1 MKNTSQILSWSPD
14 WIQEPY
20 PWVGH
25 MPFAYWLMGEVQPGV
40 FVELGTHAGNSYF
53 SFCQAVRDKGLT
65 SHCYA
70 VDTWEGDNQAGFYG
84 DEVYEMVNR
93 HNESQYKSFST
104 LYRMTFY
111 EALGKFQ
118 DRSVDL
124 LHIDGL
130 HTYEAVRHDFE
141 AWLPKLAPGA
151 IVLFHD
157 IAVYGQDF
165 GVWKLWRELKNKY
178 PRGLEFLHSAGLG
191 VLQISGSNK
200 RTHPTWLEPGSNSRE
215 TVIKVMEAAG
225 EALMSKDKSN
235 FGRTTT
241 TQRPYSTNRLGFW
254 RQLEQNIRK
263 QRYRWTLKILF
274 DPNWYRKAHAD
285 LAEWG
290 GDPWEHYLK
299 YGRDEG
305 RGLNK
310 ILNFVTTRV
319 YRRKKFKSF
328 SRWLN
333 INDQVT
339 PKIIQDMEKKMAA
352 FSRRPLISV
361 IMPVYNTKPEWLRQA
376 IESVCNQIYPHWEL
390 CIADDASTERSVIEL
405 LKKYHKTD
413 LRIKVVYHEKNA
425 NIVAASNSALALATG
440 AFVAFLDNDDRLPQD
455 ALYWVAEAID
465 RNPEARLLYSDWDG
479 IDENGVR
486 HSGYFKPDF
495 NYELLLAQ
503 NYVSQLG
510 VYCRELACGLGGFRK
525 DYEGSQDWDL
535 ALRAVAAIRR
545 NQIVHIPRIL
555 YHRRQHS
562 SSVSNTSSEMCAAAG
577 RRAVAEHLQLV
588 GGGSVETA
596 PGCVGFNRIKF
607 PLPTALPLVS
617 IIICTRD
624 QLSYLSV
631 AVESI
636 RNRSTYPN
644 YEIVIIDNGSEDRD
658 TLLYLDSLALQNG
671 IRVIRDD
678 SSFNYSRLNN
688 SGLVHSRGELV
699 CLLNNDIEVI
709 TPDWLEEMVSLAIK
723 PDVGAVGAR
732 LWYPNGTLQHGGVI
746 VGFGGVAGHYHLRL
760 PRGNIGYF
768 GRAVLQQEISAVT
781 GACLM
786 VRRKVFDEVGGL
798 DEQIVVA
805 FNDIDF
811 CLRLRAAGYRNIWT
825 PFAELIHH
833 ESASRGHDVN
843 PEKIARFRKEINFMY
858 MRWGETLEQDPF
870 HNPNLSTTTADYPIR
885 LV

>member
-40 FVELGTHAGNSYF
+40 LVELGTHVGNSYF
-53 SFCQAVRDKGLT
+53 SFCQAVRDESLT
-65 SHCYA
+65 SRCYA
-70 VDTWEGDNQAGFYG
+70 VDTWKGDNQAGFYR

-104 LYRMTFY
+104 LYRMTFD
-111 EALGKFQ
+111 EALGQFQ
-118 DRSVDL
+118 DRSVDV

-157 IAVYGQDF
+157 IAVYARDF
-165 GVWKLWRELKNKY
+165 GVWKLWRELKNQY

-200 RTHPTWLEPGSNSRE
+200 RTRPTWLEPGSTSRE
-215 TVIKVMEAAG
+215 NVIKVMEAAG

-235 FGRTTT
+235 FVRTKI
-241 TQRPYSTNRLGFW
+241 TQRPCSTKHPGFW
-254 RQLEQNIRK
+254 RRLEQNFRK
-263 QRYRWTLKILF
+263 QRYRWTYKILF
-274 DPNWYRKAHAD
+274 DPAWYRKTHAD
-285 LAEWG
+285 MAEWE

-299 YGRDEG
+299 YGKDEG

-310 ILNFVTTRV
+310 ILNFVTTGV
-319 YRRKKFKSF
+319 YRR
-328 SRWLN
+328 
-333 INDQVT
+333 
-339 PKIIQDMEKKMAA
+339 KIIQDMEKKMAA

-413 LRIKVVYHEKNA
+413 LRIKVVYHEKNS

-440 AFVAFLDNDDRLPQD
+440 AFVAFLDHDDRLPQD
-455 ALYWVAEAID
+455 ALYWVAEAIN

-486 HSGYFKPDF
+486 HLGYFKPDF

-525 DYEGSQDWDL
+525 DYDGSQDWDL

-545 NQIVHIPRIL
+545 NQVVHIPRIL
-555 YHRRQHS
+555 YHWRQHS
-562 SSVSNTSSEMCAAAG
+562 SSISKASSEMCAAAG

-607 PLPTALPLVS
+607 PLPTTLPLVS

-624 QLSYLSV
+624 QLSLLSV
-631 AVESI
+631 ALESI
-636 RNRSTYPN
+636 RSLSTYPN
-644 YEIVIIDNGSEDRD
+644 YEIVIIDNGSEDRN
-658 TLLYLDSLALQNG
+658 TILYLKSLALKNG

-678 SSFNYSRLNN
+678 SPFNYSRLNN
-688 SGLVHSRGELV
+688 AGVAHSKGELV

-709 TPDWLEEMVSLAIK
+709 TPDWLEEMVSFAIK

-732 LWYPNGTLQHGGVI
+732 LWYPDGTLQHGGVI

-760 PRGNIGYF
+760 PRGKNGYF
-768 GRAVLQQEISAVT
+768 GRAVLQQELSAVT

-786 VRRKVFDEVGGL
+786 VRRGVFEEVGGL
-798 DEQIVVA
+798 EEKLQVA
-805 FNDIDF
+805 FNDVDF

-825 PFAELIHH
+825 PFAELTHH
-833 ESASRGHDVN
+833 ESASRGYEDN
-843 PEKIARFRKEINFMY
+843 PEKIKRFNAEMDFMKL
-858 MRWGETLEQDPF
+858 RWGKTLEQDPF
-870 HNPNLSTTTADYPIR
+870 HSPNLSATAAAYPIR
-885 LV
+885 RV

>member
-1 MKNTSQILSWSPD
+1 
-14 WIQEPY
+14 
-20 PWVGH
+20 

-40 FVELGTHAGNSYF
+40 LVELGTHVGNSYF
-53 SFCQAVRDKGLT
+53 SFCQAVRDESLT
-65 SHCYA
+65 SRCYA
-70 VDTWEGDNQAGFYG
+70 VDTWKGDNQAGFYR

-104 LYRMTFY
+104 LYRMTFD
-111 EALGKFQ
+111 EALGQFQ
-118 DRSVDL
+118 DRSVDV

-157 IAVYGQDF
+157 IAVYARDF
-165 GVWKLWRELKNKY
+165 GVWKLWRELKNQY

-200 RTHPTWLEPGSNSRE
+200 RTRPTWLEPGSTSRE
-215 TVIKVMEAAG
+215 NVIKVMEAAG

-235 FGRTTT
+235 FVRTKI
-241 TQRPYSTNRLGFW
+241 TQRPCSTKHPGFW
-254 RQLEQNIRK
+254 RRLEQNFRK
-263 QRYRWTLKILF
+263 QRYRWTYKILF
-274 DPNWYRKAHAD
+274 DPAWYRKTHAD
-285 LAEWG
+285 MAEWE

-299 YGRDEG
+299 YGKDEG

-310 ILNFVTTRV
+310 ILNFVTTGV
-319 YRRKKFKSF
+319 YRR
-328 SRWLN
+328 
-333 INDQVT
+333 
-339 PKIIQDMEKKMAA
+339 KIIQDMEKKMAA

-413 LRIKVVYHEKNA
+413 LRIKVVYHEKNS

-440 AFVAFLDNDDRLPQD
+440 AFVAFLDHDDRLPQD
-455 ALYWVAEAID
+455 ALYWVAEAIN

-486 HSGYFKPDF
+486 HLGYFKPDF

-525 DYEGSQDWDL
+525 DYDGSQDWDL

-545 NQIVHIPRIL
+545 NQVVHIPRIL
-555 YHRRQHS
+555 YHWRQHS
-562 SSVSNTSSEMCAAAG
+562 SSISKASSEMCAAAG

-607 PLPTALPLVS
+607 PLPTTLPLVS

-624 QLSYLSV
+624 QLSLLSV
-631 AVESI
+631 ALESI
-636 RNRSTYPN
+636 RSLSTYPN
-644 YEIVIIDNGSEDRD
+644 YEIVIIDNGSEDRN
-658 TLLYLDSLALQNG
+658 TILYLKSLALKNG

-678 SSFNYSRLNN
+678 SPFNYSRLNN
-688 SGLVHSRGELV
+688 AGVAHSKGELV

-709 TPDWLEEMVSLAIK
+709 TPDWLEEMVSFAIK

-732 LWYPNGTLQHGGVI
+732 LWYPDGTLQHGGVI

-760 PRGNIGYF
+760 PRGKNGYF
-768 GRAVLQQEISAVT
+768 GRAVLQQELSAVT

-786 VRRKVFDEVGGL
+786 VRRGVFEEVGGL
-798 DEQIVVA
+798 EEKLQVA
-805 FNDIDF
+805 FNDVDF

-825 PFAELIHH
+825 PFAELTHH
-833 ESASRGHDVN
+833 ESASRGYEDN
-843 PEKIARFRKEINFMY
+843 PEKIKRFNAEMDFMKL
-858 MRWGETLEQDPF
+858 RWGKTLEQDPF
-870 HNPNLSTTTADYPIR
+870 HSPNLSATAAAYPIR
-885 LV
+885 RV

>member
-40 FVELGTHAGNSYF
+40 LVELGTHVGNSYF
-53 SFCQAVRDKGLT
+53 SFCQAVRDESLT
-65 SHCYA
+65 SRCYA
-70 VDTWEGDNQAGFYG
+70 VDTWKGDNQAGFYR

-104 LYRMTFY
+104 LYRMTFD
-111 EALGKFQ
+111 EALGQFQ
-118 DRSVDL
+118 DRSVDV

-157 IAVYGQDF
+157 IAVYGRDF
-165 GVWKLWRELKNKY
+165 GVWKFWRELKNQY

-200 RTHPTWLEPGSNSRE
+200 RTRPTWLEPGSTPRE
-215 TVIKVMEAAG
+215 NVIKVMEAAG

-235 FGRTTT
+235 FVRTKI
-241 TQRPYSTNRLGFW
+241 TQRPCSTKHPGFW
-254 RQLEQNIRK
+254 RRLEQNFRK
-263 QRYRWTLKILF
+263 QRYRWTYKILF
-274 DPNWYRKAHAD
+274 DPAWYREAHAD
-285 LAEWG
+285 MAEWE

-299 YGRDEG
+299 YGKDEG

-310 ILNFVTTRV
+310 ILNFVTTGV
-319 YRRKKFKSF
+319 YRR
-328 SRWLN
+328 
-333 INDQVT
+333 
-339 PKIIQDMEKKMAA
+339 KIIQDMEKKMAA

-440 AFVAFLDNDDRLPQD
+440 AFVAFLDHDDRLPQD
-455 ALYWVAEAID
+455 ALYWVAEAIN

-486 HSGYFKPDF
+486 HLGYFKPDF

-510 VYCRELACGLGGFRK
+510 VYCRELVCGLGGFRK
-525 DYEGSQDWDL
+525 DYDGSQDWDL

-545 NQIVHIPRIL
+545 NQVVHIPRIL
-555 YHRRQHS
+555 YHWRQHS
-562 SSVSNTSSEMCAAAG
+562 SSVSKASSEMCAAAG

-607 PLPTALPLVS
+607 PLPTTLPLVS

-624 QLSYLSV
+624 QLSLLSV
-631 AVESI
+631 ALESI
-636 RNRSTYPN
+636 RSLSTYPN
-644 YEIVIIDNGSEDRD
+644 YEIVIIDNGSEDRN
-658 TLLYLDSLALQNG
+658 TILYLKSLALKNG

-678 SSFNYSRLNN
+678 SPFNYSRLNN
-688 SGLVHSRGELV
+688 AGVAHSKGELV

-732 LWYPNGTLQHGGVI
+732 LWYPDGTLQHGGVI

-760 PRGNIGYF
+760 PRGKNGYF
-768 GRAVLQQEISAVT
+768 GRAVLQQELSAVT

-786 VRRKVFDEVGGL
+786 VRRGVFEEVGGL
-798 DEQIVVA
+798 EEKLQVA
-805 FNDIDF
+805 FNDVDF

-825 PFAELIHH
+825 PFAELTHH
-833 ESASRGHDVN
+833 ESASRGYEDN
-843 PEKIARFRKEINFMY
+843 PEKIKRFNAEMDFMKL
-858 MRWGETLEQDPF
+858 RWGKTLEQDPF
-870 HNPNLSTTTADYPIR
+870 HSPNLSATAAAYPIR
-885 LV
+885 RV

>member
-40 FVELGTHAGNSYF
+40 LVELGTHVGNSYF
-53 SFCQAVRDKGLT
+53 SFCQAVRDESLT
-65 SHCYA
+65 SRCYA
-70 VDTWEGDNQAGFYG
+70 VDTWKGDNQAGFYR

-104 LYRMTFY
+104 LYRMTFD
-111 EALGKFQ
+111 EALGQFQ
-118 DRSVDL
+118 DRSVDV

-157 IAVYGQDF
+157 IAVYARDF
-165 GVWKLWRELKNKY
+165 GVWKLWRELKNQY

-200 RTHPTWLEPGSNSRE
+200 RTRPTWLEPGSTSRE
-215 TVIKVMEAAG
+215 NVIKVMEAAG

-235 FGRTTT
+235 FVRTKI
-241 TQRPYSTNRLGFW
+241 TQRPCSTKHPGFW
-254 RQLEQNIRK
+254 RRLEQNFRK
-263 QRYRWTLKILF
+263 QRYRWTYKILF
-274 DPNWYRKAHAD
+274 DPAWYRKTHAD
-285 LAEWG
+285 MAEWE

-299 YGRDEG
+299 YGKDEG

-310 ILNFVTTRV
+310 ILNFVTTGV
-319 YRRKKFKSF
+319 YRR
-328 SRWLN
+328 
-333 INDQVT
+333 
-339 PKIIQDMEKKMAA
+339 KIIQDMEKKMAA

-440 AFVAFLDNDDRLPQD
+440 AFVAFLDHDDRLPQD
-455 ALYWVAEAID
+455 ALYWVAEAIN

-486 HSGYFKPDF
+486 HLGYFKPDF

-510 VYCRELACGLGGFRK
+510 VYCRELVCGLGGFRK
-525 DYEGSQDWDL
+525 DYDGSQDWDL

-545 NQIVHIPRIL
+545 NQVVHIPRIL
-555 YHRRQHS
+555 YHWRQHS
-562 SSVSNTSSEMCAAAG
+562 SSISKASSEMCAAAG

-607 PLPTALPLVS
+607 PLPTTLPLVS

-624 QLSYLSV
+624 QLSLLSV
-631 AVESI
+631 ALESI
-636 RNRSTYPN
+636 RSLSTYPN
-644 YEIVIIDNGSEDRD
+644 YEIVIIDNGSEDRN
-658 TLLYLDSLALQNG
+658 TILYLKSLALKNG

-678 SSFNYSRLNN
+678 SPFNYSRLNN
-688 SGLVHSRGELV
+688 AGVAHSKGELV

-709 TPDWLEEMVSLAIK
+709 TPDWLEEMVSFAIK

-732 LWYPNGTLQHGGVI
+732 LWYPDGTLQHGGVI

-760 PRGNIGYF
+760 PRGKNGYF
-768 GRAVLQQEISAVT
+768 GRAVLQQELSAVT

-786 VRRKVFDEVGGL
+786 VRRGVFEEVGGL
-798 DEQIVVA
+798 EEKLQVA
-805 FNDIDF
+805 FNDVDF

-825 PFAELIHH
+825 PFAELTHH
-833 ESASRGHDVN
+833 ESASRGYEDN
-843 PEKIARFRKEINFMY
+843 PEKIKRFNAEMDFMKL
-858 MRWGETLEQDPF
+858 RWGKTLEQDPF
-870 HNPNLSTTTADYPIR
+870 HSPNLSATAAAYPIR
-885 LV
+885 RI

>member
-1 MKNTSQILSWSPD
+1 MKNTSQILSWSPE

-40 FVELGTHAGNSYF
+40 LVELGTHSGNSYF
-53 SFCQAVRDKGLT
+53 SFCQAVRDESLT
-65 SHCYA
+65 SRCYA
-70 VDTWEGDNQAGFYG
+70 VDTWKGENQAGFYR

-104 LYRMTFY
+104 LYRKTFD
-111 EALGKFQ
+111 EALGQFQ
-118 DRSVDL
+118 DRSVDV

-157 IAVYGQDF
+157 IAVYARDF
-165 GVWKLWRELKNKY
+165 GVWKLWRELKNQY

-200 RTHPTWLEPGSNSRE
+200 RTRPTWLEPGSTSRE
-215 TVIKVMEAAG
+215 NVIKVMEAAG

-235 FGRTTT
+235 FVRTKI
-241 TQRPYSTNRLGFW
+241 TQRPCSTKHPGFW
-254 RQLEQNIRK
+254 RRLEQNFRK
-263 QRYRWTLKILF
+263 QRYRWTYKILF
-274 DPNWYRKAHAD
+274 DPAWYRKTHAD
-285 LAEWG
+285 MAEWE

-299 YGRDEG
+299 YGKDEG

-310 ILNFVTTRV
+310 ILNFVTTGV
-319 YRRKKFKSF
+319 YRR
-328 SRWLN
+328 
-333 INDQVT
+333 
-339 PKIIQDMEKKMAA
+339 KIIQDMEKKMAA

-440 AFVAFLDNDDRLPQD
+440 AFVAFLDHDDRLPQD
-455 ALYWVAEAID
+455 ALYWVAEAIN

-486 HSGYFKPDF
+486 HLGYFKPDF

-510 VYCRELACGLGGFRK
+510 VYCRELVCGLGGFRK
-525 DYEGSQDWDL
+525 DYDGSQDWDL

-545 NQIVHIPRIL
+545 NQVVHIPRIL
-555 YHRRQHS
+555 YHWRQHS
-562 SSVSNTSSEMCAAAG
+562 SSVSKASSEMCAAAG

-607 PLPTALPLVS
+607 PLPTTLPLVS

-624 QLSYLSV
+624 QLSLLSV
-631 AVESI
+631 ALESI
-636 RNRSTYPN
+636 RSLSTYPN
-644 YEIVIIDNGSEDRD
+644 YEIVIIDNGSEDRN
-658 TLLYLDSLALQNG
+658 TILYLKSLALKNG

-678 SSFNYSRLNN
+678 SPFNYSRLNN
-688 SGLVHSRGELV
+688 AGVAHSKGELV

-709 TPDWLEEMVSLAIK
+709 TPDWLEEMVSFAIK

-732 LWYPNGTLQHGGVI
+732 LWYPDGTLQHGGVI

-760 PRGNIGYF
+760 PRGKNGYF
-768 GRAVLQQEISAVT
+768 GRAVLQQELSAVT

-786 VRRKVFDEVGGL
+786 VRRGVFEEVGGL
-798 DEQIVVA
+798 EEKLQVA
-805 FNDIDF
+805 FNDVDF

-825 PFAELIHH
+825 PFAELTHH
-833 ESASRGHDVN
+833 ESASRGYEDN
-843 PEKIARFRKEINFMY
+843 PEKIKRFNAEMDFMKL
-858 MRWGETLEQDPF
+858 RWGKTLEQDPF
-870 HNPNLSTTTADYPIR
+870 HSPNLSATAAAYPIR
-885 LV
+885 RI

>member
-40 FVELGTHAGNSYF
+40 LVELGTHVGNSYF
-53 SFCQAVRDKGLT
+53 SFCQAVRDESLT
-65 SHCYA
+65 SRCYA
-70 VDTWEGDNQAGFYG
+70 VDTWKGDNQAGFYR
-84 DEVYEMVNR
+84 DEAYEMVNR

-104 LYRMTFY
+104 LYRKTFD
-111 EALGKFQ
+111 EALGQFQ
-118 DRSVDL
+118 DRSVDV

-157 IAVYGQDF
+157 IAVYARDF
-165 GVWKLWRELKNKY
+165 GVWKFWRELKNQY

-200 RTHPTWLEPGSNSRE
+200 RTRPTWLEPGSTSRE
-215 TVIKVMEAAG
+215 NVIKVMEAAG

-235 FGRTTT
+235 FVRTKI
-241 TQRPYSTNRLGFW
+241 TQRPCSTKHPGFW
-254 RQLEQNIRK
+254 RRLEQNFRK
-263 QRYRWTLKILF
+263 QRYRWTYKILF
-274 DPNWYRKAHAD
+274 DPAWYRKTHAD
-285 LAEWG
+285 MAEWE

-299 YGRDEG
+299 YGKDEG

-310 ILNFVTTRV
+310 ILNFVTTGV
-319 YRRKKFKSF
+319 YRR
-328 SRWLN
+328 
-333 INDQVT
+333 
-339 PKIIQDMEKKMAA
+339 KIIQDMEKKMAA

-440 AFVAFLDNDDRLPQD
+440 AFVAFLDHDDRLPQD
-455 ALYWVAEAID
+455 ALYWVAEAIN

-486 HSGYFKPDF
+486 HLGYFKPDF

-510 VYCRELACGLGGFRK
+510 VYCRELVCGLGGFRK
-525 DYEGSQDWDL
+525 DYDGSQDWDL

-545 NQIVHIPRIL
+545 NQVVHIPRIL
-555 YHRRQHS
+555 YHWRQHS
-562 SSVSNTSSEMCAAAG
+562 SSVSKASSEMCAAAG

-607 PLPTALPLVS
+607 PLPTTLPLVS

-624 QLSYLSV
+624 QLSLLSV
-631 AVESI
+631 ALESI
-636 RNRSTYPN
+636 RSLSTYPN
-644 YEIVIIDNGSEDRD
+644 YEIVIIDNGSEDRN
-658 TLLYLDSLALQNG
+658 TILYLKSLALKNG

-678 SSFNYSRLNN
+678 SPFNYSRLNN
-688 SGLVHSRGELV
+688 AGVAHSKGELV

-732 LWYPNGTLQHGGVI
+732 LWYPDGTLQHGGVI

-760 PRGNIGYF
+760 PRGKNGDF
-768 GRAVLQQEISAVT
+768 GRAVLQQELSAVT

-786 VRRKVFDEVGGL
+786 VRRGVFEEVGGL
-798 DEQIVVA
+798 EEKLQVA
-805 FNDIDF
+805 FNDVDF

-825 PFAELIHH
+825 PFAELTHH
-833 ESASRGHDVN
+833 ESASRGYEDN
-843 PEKIARFRKEINFMY
+843 PEKIKRFNAEMDFMKL
-858 MRWGETLEQDPF
+858 RWGKTLEQDPF
-870 HNPNLSTTTADYPIR
+870 HSPNLSATAAAYPIR
-885 LV
+885 RV